1 MALEVEDFVVAFL
14 NQIRDLPADLKSA
27 CFEGLL
33 SREIRPVA

>member
-14 NQIRDLPADLKSA
+14 QIRNLPADLKSA
-27 CFEGLL
+27 CFEELL